1 MELRAQCLKA
11 LAADDLNQKLNQV
24 QAIYES
30 FKSHQIKIDAK
41 ADIKH
46 TYHLPGA
53 PPKPDIV
60 APRLV
65 EKRSASTQHGKLI
78 FIHALAH
85 IEFSAIN
92 LALDIIWRFKNLPEQ
107 FYSDWLQIAYE
118 EQAHFNLLNS
128 YLKKFG
134 LAYGSFNAHNS
145 LWEMAERTSHDLIHR
160 LALIPRTMEARG
172 LDAVPEIRDR
182 FKQIQDER
190 AVEILEI
197 ILRDEIGHVLIGN
210 RWYGWLCA
218 QRGVDAI
225 ETYASLAR
233 QYKAPAMRGPFNLD
247 ARRAAGFSE
256 AELDAL
262 VLTCN

>member
-41 ADIKH
+41 ADIKY

-53 PPKPDIV
+53 PSKPDIV

-172 LDAVPEIRDR
+172 LDVTPPIIEKFKQQRDDDIAAILQTIYEEEIR
-182 FKQIQDER
+182 
-190 AVEILEI
+190 
-197 ILRDEIGHVLIGN
+197 HVSIGN
-210 RWYGWLCA
+210 IWYRWACDTQKL
-218 QRGVDAI
+218 DPH
-225 ETYASLAR
+225 ETYKNLLATYDIELNYQKLNKEAR
-233 QYKAPAMRGPFNLD
+233 YKA
-247 ARRAAGFSE
+247 GFLKE
-256 AELDAL
+256 ELI
-262 VLTCN
+262 

>member
-11 LAADDLNQKLNQV
+11 LAANDLNQKLNQV
-24 QAIYES
+24 QAIFGS
-30 FKSHQIKIDAK
+30 FKSHQIKIDSK
-41 ADIKH
+41 VDIKH

-53 PPKPDIV
+53 PSKPDIV

-172 LDAVPEIRDR
+172 LDVTPPIIEKFKQQKDDDIVAILQIIYKEEIR
-182 FKQIQDER
+182 
-190 AVEILEI
+190 
-197 ILRDEIGHVLIGN
+197 HVSIGN
-210 RWYGWLCA
+210 IWYWWACDA
-218 QRGVDAI
+218 QKLDPH
-225 ETYASLAR
+225 ETYKNLLATYNIELNYQKLNKEAR
-233 QYKAPAMRGPFNLD
+233 YKA
-247 ARRAAGFSE
+247 GFLKE
-256 AELDAL
+256 ELI
-262 VLTCN
+262 

>member
-11 LAADDLNQKLNQV
+11 LAANDLNQKLNQV

-172 LDAVPEIRDR
+172 LDVTPPIIEK
-182 FKQIQDER
+182 FKQQKD
-190 AVEILEI
+190 
-197 ILRDEIGHVLIGN
+197 DEIASILQIIYEEEIHHVSIGN
-210 RWYGWLCA
+210 IWYRWACESQKL
-218 QRGVDAI
+218 DPH
-225 ETYASLAR
+225 ETYKNLLKNYNIELNYEKLNKEAR
-233 QYKAPAMRGPFNLD
+233 YKA
-247 ARRAAGFSE
+247 GFLKE
-256 AELDAL
+256 ELI
-262 VLTCN
+262 

>member
-11 LAADDLNQKLNQV
+11 LAANDLNQKLNQV

-53 PPKPDIV
+53 PSKPDIV

-172 LDAVPEIRDR
+172 LDVTPPIIEKFKQQRDDDIAAILQTIYEEEIR
-182 FKQIQDER
+182 
-190 AVEILEI
+190 
-197 ILRDEIGHVLIGN
+197 HVSIGN
-210 RWYGWLCA
+210 IWYRWACDSQKL
-218 QRGVDAI
+218 DPH
-225 ETYASLAR
+225 ETYKNLLATYDIELNYQKLNKEAR
-233 QYKAPAMRGPFNLD
+233 YKA
-247 ARRAAGFSE
+247 GFLKE
-256 AELDAL
+256 ELI
-262 VLTCN
+262 

>member
-11 LAADDLNQKLNQV
+11 LAANDLNQKLNQV

-172 LDAVPEIRDR
+172 LDVTPPIIEKFKQQRDDDIAAILQTIYEEEIR
-182 FKQIQDER
+182 
-190 AVEILEI
+190 
-197 ILRDEIGHVLIGN
+197 HVSIGN
-210 RWYGWLCA
+210 IWYRWACDTQKL
-218 QRGVDAI
+218 DPH
-225 ETYASLAR
+225 ETYKNLLATYDIELNYQKLNKEAR
-233 QYKAPAMRGPFNLD
+233 YKA
-247 ARRAAGFSE
+247 GFLKE
-256 AELDAL
+256 ELI
-262 VLTCN
+262 

>member
-172 LDAVPEIRDR
+172 LDVTPPIIEKFRQQRDDDIAAILQTIYEEEIR
-182 FKQIQDER
+182 
-190 AVEILEI
+190 
-197 ILRDEIGHVLIGN
+197 HVSIGN
-210 RWYGWLCA
+210 IWYRWACDTQKL
-218 QRGVDAI
+218 DPH
-225 ETYASLAR
+225 ETYKNLLATYDIELNYQKLNKEAR
-233 QYKAPAMRGPFNLD
+233 YKA
-247 ARRAAGFSE
+247 GFLKE
-256 AELDAL
+256 ELI
-262 VLTCN
+262 